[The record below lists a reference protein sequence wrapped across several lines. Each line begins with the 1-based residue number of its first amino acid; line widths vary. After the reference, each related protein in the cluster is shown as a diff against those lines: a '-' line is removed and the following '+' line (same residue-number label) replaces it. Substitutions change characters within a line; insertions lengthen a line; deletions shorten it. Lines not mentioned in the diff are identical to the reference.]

1 MKYILASASPRRAD
15 LLTEMGLDF
24 TIMPADTEENITTEK
39 PEEIVTCLAKEKAL
53 KVNESLALA
62 EDYCVIGADTIVY
75 YEGEVLGKPED
86 KDDATSMLLMLQD
99 RTHQVYTGIAL
110 CYKKNGQEK
119 LLTFF
124 EKTDVTFYPVDRFD
138 IKAYIESG
146 DPLDKAGSYGI
157 QSGFGKHVRSIKG
170 EYTNVVGLPI
180 GRLYNELLKAKLI

>member
-1 MKYILASASPRRAD
+1 MKYILASASPRRAE

-24 TIMPADTEENITTEK
+24 TIMPADTEETITAEK
-39 PEEIVTCLAKEKAL
+39 PGEIVTCLAKEKAL
-53 KVNESLALA
+53 KVNESLVLA
-62 EDYCVIGADTIVY
+62 DNYCIIGADTIVY

-86 KDDATSMLLMLQD
+86 KDDATSMLLMLQN

-180 GRLYNELLKAKLI
+180 GRLYNELLKAKLL

>member
-1 MKYILASASPRRAD
+1 MKYILASASPRRAE

-24 TIMPADTEENITTEK
+24 TIMPADTEENITAEK

-110 CYKKNGQEK
+110 YYKKNGQEK

-180 GRLYNELLKAKLI
+180 GRLYNELLKAKLL